1 MKYQSKILDLQRR
14 LKNLHDLLGLFEMNT
29 RIRIFKIKAEAEQY
43 QEDYEFYSKRLER
56 QRSLKA
62 EREKDSL
69 CNVAEGVYKT
79 ISKLANQ
86 TFQAAVRRNRS
97 AASLFYEIPRCVE
110 SMEYILM
117 RLKVLEQERCQITAN
132 NVKWIASRVSSMISS
147 IVDVHKKTLA
157 FASTF
162 SVEDKGSSHEVRV
175 PKECLAGMEMEAA
188 VPWPSN
194 DSFKKVFKLAVRLL

>member
-1 MKYQSKILDLQRR
+1 
-14 LKNLHDLLGLFEMNT
+14 MNT

-157 FASTF
+157 FASKF
-162 SVEDKGSSHEVRV
+162 SVEDKGSSHEVPV
-175 PKECLAGMEMEAA
+175 PKDCLAGMEMEAA
-188 VPWPSN
+188 GHGGMSGRDN
-194 DSFKKVFKLAVRLL
+194 AIKELAEEYSFILKNAKI